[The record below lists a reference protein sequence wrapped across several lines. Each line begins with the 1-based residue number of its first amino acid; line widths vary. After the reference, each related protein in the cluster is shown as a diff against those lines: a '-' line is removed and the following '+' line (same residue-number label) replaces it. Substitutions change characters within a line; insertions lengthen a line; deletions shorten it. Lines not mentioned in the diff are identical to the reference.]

1 MQDCNIVWKD
11 IHGQGHKGVNEAS
24 HRFQACH
31 GLEEGVKGK
40 SGCVRKRIEGRKEGE
55 ERMNTF
61 EE

>member
-1 MQDCNIVWKD
+1 MGKD
-11 IHGQGHKGVNEAS
+11 TRVGVNEAS